1 MLKLKNFKTLFT
13 VVITHRRKI
22 NDHNSNPYSL
32 IF

>member
-13 VVITHRRKI
+13 VVITLRRKI
-22 NDHNSNPYSL
+22 NDYKSNPYSL